1 MEQYLYEIMEDYKN
15 TESDTE
21 KENIFKEFCTS
32 LWSCENKRR
41 TCTKTIRFYIRKD
54 LQSTETGQVFNT
66 WSEIEYKGYKS
77 MSKETDWCSL
87 IRQKINNLYTRHFD
101 KEVILNR
108 DYMDLL
114 HTPKRLYHQWIDG
127 MEMDVDELTAMID
140 DAINEA
146 EILKASYQK
155 AKMQLSWADYKMLT
169 EKFLD
174 RIFQSCKLIDTFE
187 NGAPETIYS
196 FINED
201 NFYIRYFCKSL
212 EYHMKNY
219 TKEYYG
225 LKRGRNRQYVR
236 CRLCQ
241 KLIEKTNNRIIYCK
255 DCSTKVHNAA
265 AKERMRRHRQKCYHL
280 ENRQEA

>member
-127 MEMDVDELTAMID
+127 MEMDADELTAMID

-155 AKMQLSWADYKMLT
+155 AKMQLSWADYKKLT

-187 NGAPETIYS
+187 NDDPETIYS

-212 EYHMKNY
+212 EYY

-225 LKRGRNRQYVR
+225 LKRGRDRQYVR